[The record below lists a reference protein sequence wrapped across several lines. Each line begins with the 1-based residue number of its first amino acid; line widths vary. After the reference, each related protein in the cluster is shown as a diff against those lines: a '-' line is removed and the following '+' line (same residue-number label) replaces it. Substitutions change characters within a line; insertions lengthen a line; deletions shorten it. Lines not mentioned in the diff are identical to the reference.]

1 MKEVQ
6 QSCEREIFSSSTEH
20 LLDMAR
26 TVDNNHRSIVNDRR
40 LVRSLVGNAN
50 VVVAEFQERG
60 TPHEH
65 SIAIAY
71 LSSYTTRSPQPA
83 ETESIARIIPPLL
96 EQRDDEEDE

>member
-1 MKEVQ
+1 
-6 QSCEREIFSSSTEH
+6 
-20 LLDMAR
+20 MAR
-26 TVDNNHRSIVNDRR
+26 TVDNNHRSTVNDRR

-71 LSSYTTRSPQPA
+71 LSSYITRSPQPV
-83 ETESIARIIPPLL
+83 ETEFIAHTIPSLL
-96 EQRDDEEDE
+96 ERRDDAEVE